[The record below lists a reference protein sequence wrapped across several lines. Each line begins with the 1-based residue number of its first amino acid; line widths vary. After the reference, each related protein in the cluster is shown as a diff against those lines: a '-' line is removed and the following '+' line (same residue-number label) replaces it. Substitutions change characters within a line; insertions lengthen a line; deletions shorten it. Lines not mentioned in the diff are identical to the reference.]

1 MDITQGHIEVITY
14 KDEYRRDFEQ
24 LNLEW
29 IEKFFTL
36 EDADKAVFAD
46 PLGKIITPGGQ
57 IFFVLEDGQ
66 VKGTCAVLKISDT
79 SYELAKM
86 AVIPSAQ
93 GKGFGDLLMK
103 AAIAFAKEKSASEL
117 ILSTNTKL
125 QSAIKLYEKHGF
137 EILPVISDNRY
148 KRVDIM
154 MRLSF
159 KKKKNVD
166 LFS

>member
-1 MDITQGHIEVITY
+1 MDKAQSRIEIVAY
-14 KDEYRRDFEQ
+14 SDYYRKDFER

-29 IEKFFTL
+29 IEQFFTL
-36 EDADKAVFAD
+36 EDADKEVFAD
-46 PLGKIITPGGQ
+46 PKGKIINSGGQ

-66 VKGTCAVLKISDT
+66 AKGTCALLKNSAT
-79 SYELAKM
+79 SFELAKM
-86 AVIPSAQ
+86 AVTPSAQ

-103 AAIAFAKEKSASEL
+103 TVIEFAHEKGASEL

-125 QSAIKLYEKHGF
+125 HSALKLYEKYGF
-137 EILPVISDNRY
+137 EALPVISDNRY

-159 KKKKNVD
+159 AKE
-166 LFS
+166 

>member
-1 MDITQGHIEVITY
+1 MNESESQIKIITY
-14 KDEYRRDFEQ
+14 SDDYRKDFER

-29 IEKFFTL
+29 IEQFFTL
-36 EDADKAVFAD
+36 EEADKQVFAD
-46 PLGKIITPGGQ
+46 PKGKIISAGGE

-66 VKGTCAVLKISDT
+66 AKGTCAVLKNSDA

-86 AVIPSAQ
+86 AVTSSAQ

-103 AAIAFAKEKSASEL
+103 AAVKFAQSKGANEL

-125 QSAIKLYEKHGF
+125 QSALRLYEKHGF
-137 EILPVISDNRY
+137 EALPVISDNRY

-154 MRLSF
+154 MRL
-159 KKKKNVD
+159 
-166 LFS
+166 LL

>member
-1 MDITQGHIEVITY
+1 MKYQVNGEIVEVITY
-14 KDEYRRDFEQ
+14 KNEYRRDFER

-29 IEKFFTL
+29 IEKFFDL

-46 PLGKIITPGGQ
+46 PSGKIIAPGGQ
-57 IFFVLEDGQ
+57 IYFVLENGQ
-66 VKGTCAVLKISDT
+66 VKGTCAVLKISDA

-93 GKGFGDLLMK
+93 GKGFGDLLMN
-103 AAIAFAKEKSASEL
+103 AAIAFAKEKGASEL

-137 EILPVISDNRY
+137 KTLPIISDNRY

-154 MRLSF
+154 MRLPLP
-159 KKKKNVD
+159 KK
-166 LFS
+166 

>member
-1 MDITQGHIEVITY
+1 MNESESRIKIVTY
-14 KDEYRRDFEQ
+14 SDDYRKDFEQ

-29 IEKFFTL
+29 IEQFFTL
-36 EDADKAVFAD
+36 EEADKHVFAD
-46 PLGKIITPGGQ
+46 PRGMIISAGGE

-66 VKGTCAVLKISDT
+66 VKGTCAVLKNSDI

-86 AVIPSAQ
+86 AVTSSSQ

-103 AAIAFAKEKSASEL
+103 AAIAFVQGRGATEL

-125 QSAIKLYEKHGF
+125 QSALRLYEKYGF
-137 EILPVISDNRY
+137 EPLPFISDNRY

-154 MRLSF
+154 MRLPM
-159 KKKKNVD
+159 
-166 LFS
+166 